1 MVTNFDQV
9 LDKLKGMPAKT
20 IAVAW
25 GHFEEVLLALKE
37 AQQHGI
43 ARTVIFGEKE
53 KADKLLEELG
63 MDPALN
69 RVVESRNEK
78 EATIKAVAAVKAGE
92 ADVLMK
98 GLCSTSTLLKAVLSK
113 DNGLRG
119 KGVLSHIGIFQ
130 VPAYHKLIILTDPAM
145 NIAPKLEEK
154 VAIVENAVAAARRLG
169 IEKPK
174 VAVITAVEKVNP
186 GKMPATEDAA
196 ILATMNRRGQL
207 NNCLVD
213 GPLALDLAFSAE
225 ACRIKELETEVGG
238 DTDIALLP
246 DINSG
251 NVFYKS
257 LSLFAGSRLAGLVL
271 GATAPIVLTSRA
283 DTEDSKFLSI
293 AMALQIS
300 A

>member
-37 AQQHGI
+37 AQQQGI

>member
-37 AQQHGI
+37 AQQQGI

-63 MDPALN
+63 MNPALN